1 MSRNRRRRPSL
12 TSVVFMMILFDI
24 SAFAI
29 LIMNSETFDPLSLVA
44 MAATVLLLI
53 PTWFIISTF
62 FIFLSIN
69 SFHNP
74 LYDTAICIP
83 SSLYTTYGF
92 PVF

>member
-44 MAATVLLLI
+44 MSATVLLLI
-53 PTWFIISTF
+53 FSTF
-62 FIFLSIN
+62 YSVGIFPQL
-69 SFHNP
+69 
-74 LYDTAICIP
+74 
-83 SSLYTTYGF
+83 
-92 PVF
+92 

>member
-44 MAATVLLLI
+44 MSATD
-53 PTWFIISTF
+53 FS
-62 FIFLSIN
+62 IFYSVGI
-69 SFHNP
+69 
-74 LYDTAICIP
+74 
-83 SSLYTTYGF
+83 F
-92 PVF
+92 PQL

>member
-53 PTWFIISTF
+53 FQYFI
-62 FIFLSIN
+62 LSHRLPGPAVLVAQALVLEH
-69 SFHNP
+69 SWGQWH
-74 LYDTAICIP
+74 
-83 SSLYTTYGF
+83 F
-92 PVF
+92 P

>member
-53 PTWFIISTF
+53 FSVF
-62 FIFLSIN
+62 YSVGIFPKL
-69 SFHNP
+69 
-74 LYDTAICIP
+74 
-83 SSLYTTYGF
+83 
-92 PVF
+92 